1 MVNKERRKRK
11 IYIVLLYII
20 TITVAIII
28 SFPFLWMILASFKE
42 QSEFYLLKPTL
53 LPKHFNFDNFKQLFG
68 KLSIG
73 IYYKNSIIVTV
84 AQVITT
90 LTIVLL
96 AGYGFAKYSFKGKK
110 ILFLIVLSSTMI
122 PWVATIIPLYI
133 LASNFNL
140 VDTMGGLIIPGMA
153 DAFSIFLARNFMSA
167 IPTPLLEAARLDGAG
182 ELKIF
187 NKVVLPSVK
196 PLISVIA
203 INKIVSSWNAF
214 QWPLLVVNSDKL
226 RTLPLAVAKL
236 SSQFYDAY
244 NLKMA
249 AAAIAV
255 LPVLILYAFFQ
266 RYLVEGVS
274 LTGIK

>member
-1 MVNKERRKRK
+1 MSSEKRK
-11 IYIVLLYII
+11 KIVYKALLYLL
-20 TITVAIII
+20 TIALAVVIA
-28 SFPFLWMILASFKE
+28 FPFIWMILASFKL
-42 QSEFYLLKPTL
+42 QKEFYVLKPTL
-53 LPKHFNFDNFKQLFG
+53 LPEHFILDNYRQLFG
-68 KLSIG
+68 KLEIG
-73 IYYKNSIIVTV
+73 IYYKNSVIVTFV
-84 AQVITT
+84 QVIST
-90 LTIVLL
+90 LIIVLL
-96 AGYGFAKYSFKGKK
+96 AGYGFAKYSFKGKNL
-110 ILFLIVLSSTMI
+110 LFLIILSSTMI

-133 LASNFNL
+133 LASNFKL
-140 VDTMGGLIIPGMA
+140 VDTMLGLIIPGMA

-203 INKIVSSWNAF
+203 INKMVSSWNAF

-236 SSQFYDAY
+236 SSQYYDAY
-244 NLKMA
+244 NLKMSA
-249 AAAIAV
+249 AAVAV
-255 LPVLILYAFFQ
+255 IPVLILYVCFQ